1 MLLMENKVMNLLKT
15 LSIGALLISA
25 VFGDE
30 IPGQKI
36 EAIKAQ
42 LIRKDEIFNGR
53 LPEYTQNGVWTFRD
67 EVNWL
72 SGFIGGEFWYMYK
85 ITSDRELMDR
95 AVAHADALLSYA
107 GIDYTHDMGFIFL
120 PTVVQAYRH
129 TGEEKYRTA
138 AIQAADMLARRFN
151 RQGKFLRAWGELDSD
166 EKAGWMIIDTM
177 MNLELLFWAAEAT
190 GNRDYH
196 DIAYWHAITTM
207 NESVREN
214 GSSYHVVE
222 FDPGTG
228 TVEKKRTHQGY
239 GDESTWARGQA
250 WGIYGFANAYLRTG
264 DQRFLQVARNMADY
278 LIEHLPENLVP
289 YWDLDLSGEGVLRDA
304 SAGAIAASGL
314 MLLAEVERT
323 KEHCEKYGSVG
334 EKIVRSLLENY
345 LFMESGRS
353 TEEGI
358 LLHTIYHYNK
368 QWGVDESF
376 PAGDYFLIESLWRLW
391 NLKQVLNPIKE
402 QGARQ
407 VYRLNDHWYYLEENI
422 ASVEQLHLATQP
434 WIKVELPHTW
444 NAFDAVD
451 HVPGYRRDAGWY
463 ERHLFIPELPD
474 QPRIRLAFEGVNIS
488 AEVFVNGKRAGS
500 HVGGYLGFEVD
511 ITDLVKPKAMNTIHV
526 RVDNSYNPD
535 IIPSQKSDFFI
546 YGGITRDVWL
556 EVVPSLYIEK
566 LKITTPRV
574 TRDEAQTEI
583 KVTINNHTGKK
594 RKVTLEAV
602 LLDQE
607 QRPAVRES
615 AAHTIPAGT
624 STIKLSLP
632 ALKQPSLWSPE
643 TSYLYTIEIALVKSP
658 NEKDIVRERIGYR
671 WFEFKEHGPFYLN
684 GERLL
689 LRGTHRHEDY
699 AGLGNA
705 IPDNLHR
712 KDMEQIK
719 EMGANFVRLAHYPQ
733 DPEIYRAC
741 DELGLLV
748 WDELPW
754 CRGGKGGTEWEQN
767 TKRLLRE
774 MIHQN
779 MNHPSIILWSLGN
792 EIYWL
797 PDFPGG
803 GAIDDLREFL
813 SELNDIAHEVDPFR
827 PTVVRKFYE
836 GADIVGVFSPSIWAG
851 WYSGVYTN
859 YETAI
864 TQARD
869 EYTRFFHAE
878 YGGASH
884 VGRHVENPISG
895 EGVIDPE
902 GWEEAE
908 SQIQVKN
915 IARYGDW
922 SESYIVDLFDWH
934 LHVSEQAGWL
944 TGNAQ
949 WAFKDFGTPLRPEN
963 PIPYINQ
970 KGLLDRAGNPKDAY
984 YVFKSYW
991 TESPQFCYIESHTWT
1006 EREGPEGKPR
1016 QISVYSNC
1024 KEMELILN
1032 GQSLGKRKRDVKNFP
1047 AMGLHWD
1054 VTFGE
1059 GLNELKAIGYSS
1071 GRRAAAD
1078 SMSLRYRFRRAAKPA
1093 QIVLSTREMKNGN
1106 LLIEALMLD
1115 NDGLRCLDYNDRIYF
1130 SHSGDGHLL
1139 TGYGT
1144 PTRSDVIEMAN
1155 GRAAIEF
1162 RPEPDGEAVIEAR
1175 NQEFKGTYLILGE

>member
-1 MLLMENKVMNLLKT
+1 MKLLRV
-15 LSIGALLISA
+15 LSLGVLFVSVL
-25 VFGDE
+25 FGKE
-30 IPGQKI
+30 IPRERI

-42 LIRKDEIFNGR
+42 LLRKDEIFQGR
-53 LPEYTQNGVWTFRD
+53 FPEYTEDGAWTFRNK
-67 EVNWL
+67 VNWL
-72 SGFIGGEFWYMYK
+72 SGFIGGELWYLYE
-85 ITSDRELMDR
+85 ITDDVALKDK
-95 AVAHADALLSYA
+95 AVAQADALLPYA

-138 AIQAADMLARRFN
+138 GLQAAEMLVRRFN
-151 RQGKFLRAWGELDSD
+151 TQGKFLRAWGKLGSD
-166 EKAGWMIIDTM
+166 DRAGWMIIDTM
-177 MNLELLFWAAEAT
+177 MNLDLLFWATETT
-190 GNRDYH
+190 GDRDYYN
-196 DIAYWHAITTM
+196 IAYWHAITTM

-222 FDPGTG
+222 FDPVTG
-228 TVEKKRTHQGY
+228 VVVKKKTHQGY

-250 WGIYGFANAYLRTG
+250 WGIYGFANAYRRTG
-264 DQRFLQVARNMADY
+264 DRRFLAVARQMAEY
-278 LIEHLPENLVP
+278 LIGQLPEDLVP
-289 YWDLDLSGEGVLRDA
+289 YWDLDLSGEGILRDA

-314 MLLAEVERT
+314 MLLADVETT
-323 KEHCEKYGSVG
+323 KKNCEKYASFG
-334 EKIVRSLLENY
+334 EKITRSLLQNY
-345 LFMESGRS
+345 LFTESTRPR
-353 TEEGI
+353 EEGI
-358 LLHTIYHYNK
+358 LLHTIYHYHK

-376 PAGDYFLIESLWRLW
+376 PTGDYFLIEALWRSW
-391 NLKQVLNPIKE
+391 KINQSLNPIRD
-402 QGARQ
+402 QVGRQ

-422 ASVEQLHLATQP
+422 ASVDQLHLATRP

-463 ERHLFIPELPD
+463 ERHLFIPELRG
-474 QPRIRLAFEGVNIS
+474 QSRIRLAFEGVNIS
-488 AEVFVNGKRAGS
+488 AQVFVNGKPAGG
-500 HVGGYLGFEVD
+500 HTGGYLGFEVD
-511 ITDLVKPKAMNTIHV
+511 ITDLVEPGMINTIHV

-556 EVVPSLYIEK
+556 QVLPSMYIDK

-574 TRDEAQTEI
+574 TMEEARTEVEI
-583 KVTINNHTGKK
+583 AIENHSGKK
-594 RKVTLEAV
+594 RKVRVEAQV
-602 LLDQE
+602 LDQND
-607 QRPAVRES
+607 QPVVQAS
-615 AAHTIPAGT
+615 AAHTIPTGS
-624 STIKLSLP
+624 STITLSLP
-632 ALKQPSLWSPE
+632 ELKQPSLWSPDRP
-643 TSYLYTIEIALVKSP
+643 YLYTVEVALVKSRK
-658 NEKDIVRERIGYR
+658 EIDVVRDKIGYR

-705 IPDNLHR
+705 LPDSLHR
-712 KDMEQIK
+712 KDMEMIK
-719 EMGANFVRLAHYPQ
+719 ELGANFVRLAHYPQ

-754 CRGGKGGTEWEQN
+754 CRGGKGGTTWERN

-774 MIHQN
+774 MIQQN
-779 MNHPSIILWSLGN
+779 MNHPSIIMWSLGN

-803 GAIDDLREFL
+803 GDIDDLRVFL
-813 SELNDIAHEVDPFR
+813 SELNDIAHELDPFR
-827 PTVVRKFYE
+827 PTAVRKFYE
-836 GADIVGVFSPSIWAG
+836 GADITDVFSPSIWAG

-859 YETAI
+859 YEVAI
-864 TQARD
+864 TQASD
-869 EYTRFFHAE
+869 KYTRFFHAE

-884 VGRHVENPISG
+884 FGRHVENPISG
-895 EGVIDPE
+895 EGVINPE

-908 SQIQVKN
+908 SQVQVKN

-922 SESYIVDLFDWH
+922 SENYIVDLFDWH
-934 LHVSEQAGWL
+934 LHVSEPAGRL

-970 KGLLDRAGNPKDAY
+970 KGLVDRTGNPKDAY

-991 TESPQFCYIESHTWT
+991 TESPKFCYIESHTWT

-1016 QISVYSNC
+1016 QICVYSNC
-1024 KEMELILN
+1024 EEVELIFN
-1032 GQSLGKRKRDVKNFP
+1032 GRGLGKRKRDVNNFP

-1054 VTFGE
+1054 VTFRE
-1059 GLNELKAIGYSS
+1059 GVNELKAIGYSS
-1071 GRRAAAD
+1071 GNRSAAD
-1078 SMSLRYRFRRAAKPA
+1078 SMEIRYRFKRATKPV
-1093 QIVLSTREMKNGN
+1093 QFVLSSRELNNGN
-1106 LLIEALMLD
+1106 LLIEALMVD
-1115 NDGLRCLDYNDRIYF
+1115 KDGLQCLDYNDRVYF

-1162 RPEPDGEAVIEAR
+1162 KPEPDGEAVIEAR
-1175 NQEFKGTYLILGE
+1175 NQQFKGTYLSLGE